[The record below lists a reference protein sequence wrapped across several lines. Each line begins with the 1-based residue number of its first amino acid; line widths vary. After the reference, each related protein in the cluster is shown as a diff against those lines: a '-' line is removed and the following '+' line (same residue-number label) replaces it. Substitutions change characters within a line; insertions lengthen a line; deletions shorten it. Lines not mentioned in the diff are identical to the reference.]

1 MQRLLPARLL
11 AALRP
16 EATSRLE
23 LPSDL
28 VRESRGRVR
37 VAAAIGAAAY
47 ALFLIY
53 EVTGVPG
60 GSALE
65 HRIDLTHDALGV
77 GLCAALLV
85 VASLPALSER
95 WVLGV
100 ALTVE
105 TLLSA
110 LISLAIYWASFI
122 RTGHIS
128 ALTWVVPVI
137 ILFPLL
143 VPTPPR
149 LALLVSVMCALTMP
163 AALSVLAFAGQ
174 ISARASDY
182 GSAWLTGGITVG
194 IATVAARAVYGAS
207 RQIAAARTL
216 GSYELTERLSEGGMG
231 EVWKARHLF
240 LARPAAVKMIRP
252 EQLQGPAEE
261 RHAVILRFTLE
272 AQVTADLRSP
282 HTVQLFDFGVSA
294 DGALYY
300 AMELLKGMNAEHFIY
315 RFGPLEPRRA
325 VHWLRQACHSLGE
338 AHAQHLVHRDIKPA
352 NLFVCRYGRDVDVVK
367 VLDFGLTRLTTQRGD
382 MRLTG
387 PGWQMGTPGYMAPE
401 QVYGLETGPQ
411 TDLYALGCV
420 AYWLLAGVRPFEA
433 ETAGE
438 LLRQHAEATPPPLAG
453 KTVQPLPQGLEAL
466 IMACLSKDPAQRPR
480 DADAFDAALG
490 NCIDGE
496 PWSPSEA
503 HDWWEKNIKEL

>member
-1 MQRLLPARLL
+1 MRRLLPARLL

-28 VRESRGRVR
+28 VRESRSRVR

-60 GSALE
+60 GTALE

-85 VASLPALSER
+85 VASLPALGER

-110 LISLAIYWASFI
+110 LISLAVYWASFI

-163 AALSVLAFAGQ
+163 AALGVLAFAGGLHFALAVEWN
-174 ISARASDY
+174 ILKRRECLRRSCRHC
-182 GSAWLTGGITVG
+182 GGAI
-194 IATVAARAVYGAS
+194 
-207 RQIAAARTL
+207 
-216 GSYELTERLSEGGMG
+216 
-231 EVWKARHLF
+231 
-240 LARPAAVKMIRP
+240 IR
-252 EQLQGPAEE
+252 
-261 RHAVILRFTLE
+261 
-272 AQVTADLRSP
+272 
-282 HTVQLFDFGVSA
+282 
-294 DGALYY
+294 
-300 AMELLKGMNAEHFIY
+300 N
-315 RFGPLEPRRA
+315 
-325 VHWLRQACHSLGE
+325 
-338 AHAQHLVHRDIKPA
+338 
-352 NLFVCRYGRDVDVVK
+352 
-367 VLDFGLTRLTTQRGD
+367 
-382 MRLTG
+382 
-387 PGWQMGTPGYMAPE
+387 
-401 QVYGLETGPQ
+401 
-411 TDLYALGCV
+411 
-420 AYWLLAGVRPFEA
+420 
-433 ETAGE
+433 
-438 LLRQHAEATPPPLAG
+438 
-453 KTVQPLPQGLEAL
+453 
-466 IMACLSKDPAQRPR
+466 
-480 DADAFDAALG
+480 
-490 NCIDGE
+490 
-496 PWSPSEA
+496 
-503 HDWWEKNIKEL
+503 